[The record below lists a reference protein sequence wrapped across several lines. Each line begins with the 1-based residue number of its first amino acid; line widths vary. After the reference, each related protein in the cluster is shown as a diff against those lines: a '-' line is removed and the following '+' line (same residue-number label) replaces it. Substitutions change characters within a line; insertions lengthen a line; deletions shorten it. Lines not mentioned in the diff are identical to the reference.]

1 MVKVK
6 KDLTGQQFGRLLVIQ
21 QIDDYIAPNGKHYAR
36 WLCRC
41 SCADKKEVSVTGN
54 NLTSGNIQSCG
65 CLFKETLIER
75 NKQTK
80 KKYNQYNYS
89 KEYGIGYCSNT
100 GNEFYFDWDDFDVI
114 KEYCWNEH
122 IKTNGYHVLEAP
134 NGESGKN
141 ISMAQLLG
149 CKGYDH
155 KNRNTLDNRRENL
168 RPAIQKENVR
178 NKSIQKNNTSGVTG
192 VSYLQDSGK
201 WRARITYN
209 EKEIYLG
216 SYIIKED
223 AIYARLKAEKE
234 YFGEFAP
241 QKHLFEQYGI

>member
-6 KDLTGQQFGRLLVIQ
+6 NDLTGQQFGRLLVIKQ
-21 QIDDYIAPNGKHYAR
+21 TDDYIAPNGKHHAR
-36 WLCRC
+36 WLCKC
-41 SCADKKEVSVTGN
+41 NCADEKEISITGY
-54 NLTSGNIQSCG
+54 NLTDGKIKSCG
-65 CLFKETLIER
+65 CLAKEMLIER

-80 KKYNQYNYS
+80 KKYNQYDYS
-89 KEYGIGYCSNT
+89 REYGVGYCSNT

-122 IKTNGYHVLEAP
+122 IKTNGYHILEASSGQD
-134 NGESGKN
+134 GEN

-155 KNRNTLDNRRENL
+155 KNRNPLDNRRENL
-168 RPAIQKENVR
+168 RPATQKENTR
-178 NKSIQKNNTSGVTG
+178 NKSKQKNNTSGVTG
-192 VSYLQDSGK
+192 VGYLKKNGM

-209 EKEIYLG
+209 ETEIFLG
-216 SYIIKED
+216 LFPNKDD
-223 AIYARLKAEKE
+223 AIIARLKAEKE

-241 QKHLFEQYGI
+241 QQHLFEQYGV